1 MKRLLIFSMELLLN
15 SCAYYRLKSDTC
27 ELKIISMREVK
38 AADLVIDKDCQL
50 VGNAKGMKYN
60 EMQLQIIQTL
70 VNKVP

>member
-1 MKRLLIFSMELLLN
+1 
-15 SCAYYRLKSDTC
+15 
-27 ELKIISMREVK
+27 MREVK